1 MLSYHDS
8 QLVAG
13 AVEKF
18 LLVHAPSPH
27 SEDVHV
33 GVDRRLQQVLQTA
46 AQKGARRPIISLVK
60 EGRKE
65 RKQQL
70 NWDSHGRGHLV
81 LEGVGRDPVGA
92 LEENG
97 PAVDAE
103 VEAQPCGAL
112 QRLLDQ
118 LHRTEEHLQAE
129 RGEAASNQ
137 S

>member
-1 MLSYHDS
+1 MLRYHDS

-33 GVDRRLQQVLQTA
+33 GVDRRLQQVLQA
-46 AQKGARRPIISLVK
+46 AEQKGARRPIISLVK

-65 RKQQL
+65 GRKE
-70 NWDSHGRGHLV
+70 S
-81 LEGVGRDPVGA
+81 
-92 LEENG
+92 
-97 PAVDAE
+97 
-103 VEAQPCGAL
+103 
-112 QRLLDQ
+112 
-118 LHRTEEHLQAE
+118 
-129 RGEAASNQ
+129 S